1 MRQAY
6 DYWQDQPGSYRANVA
21 KSNVR
26 HKAPFARETK
36 LPLPGNDFGKFCAA
50 SKPKAAYQRTARKP
64 ESRRR
69 CESREK
75 FPRKYSLPPIATA
88 AGELKGWF
96 LTQGATPA
104 ALPKRR
110 PGSRYQV
117 RPSQDAVR
125 LVETLDMTDTKLLR
139 THCLCRRFHVGLL
152 AGNSKISR
160 PGSHS
165 FVSNKWGEVC
175 RKPRSTSTAQ
185 NRVRR

>member
-1 MRQAY
+1 MKTSVTR
-6 DYWQDQPGSYRANVA
+6 PLS
-21 KSNVR
+21 
-26 HKAPFARETK
+26 REK
-36 LPLPGNDFGKFCAA
+36 LSSHCREMTSEFCAV
-50 SKPKAAYQRTARKP
+50 SNRNCVPT
-64 ESRRR
+64 RRR
-69 CESREK
+69 DRSLAVVSESREK

-110 PGSRYQV
+110 PGSRYRV

-152 AGNSKISR
+152 ARKFENFQARQSLICQYQVGLSLSKTTLDID
-160 PGSHS
+160 GSKQS
-165 FVSNKWGEVC
+165 PKVTI
-175 RKPRSTSTAQ
+175 RQTRRRDTASLARQ
-185 NRVRR
+185 ADWP

>member
-1 MRQAY
+1 MTTGRINQ
-6 DYWQDQPGSYRANVA
+6 VA
-21 KSNVR
+21 IGQTLQNENVR

-36 LPLPGNDFGKFCAA
+36 LPLPGNDFGILR
-50 SKPKAAYQRTARKP
+50 SKQPKLRTNGRREP
-64 ESRRR
+64 ESHRR

-88 AGELKGWF
+88 AGEPKGWF

-152 AGNSKISR
+152 AGNSKISM

>member
-1 MRQAY
+1 MTTGRINQ
-6 DYWQDQPGSYRANVA
+6 VA
-21 KSNVR
+21 IGQQTSQNETSVTR
-26 HKAPFARETK
+26 PLSREK
-36 LPLPGNDFGKFCAA
+36 LSSHCREMTSEFCAV
-50 SKPKAAYQRTARKP
+50 SNRNCVPT
-64 ESRRR
+64 RRR
-69 CESREK
+69 DRSLTVVSESREK

-110 PGSRYQV
+110 PGSRYRV

-152 AGNSKISR
+152 AGNSKISG

-165 FVSNKWGEVC
+165 FVSNKWG
-175 RKPRSTSTAQ
+175 
-185 NRVRR
+185 

>member
-1 MRQAY
+1 MTTGRINQ
-6 DYWQDQPGSYRANVA
+6 VA
-21 KSNVR
+21 IGQTLQKETSVTR
-26 HKAPFARETK
+26 PLSREK
-36 LPLPGNDFGKFCAA
+36 LSSHCREMTSEFCAV
-50 SKPKAAYQRTARKP
+50 SNRNCVPTDNDETGVSPSMR
-64 ESRRR
+64 
-69 CESREK
+69 SREK

-110 PGSRYQV
+110 PGSRYRV

-152 AGNSKISR
+152 AGNSKISG

-165 FVSNKWGEVC
+165 FVSTKWG
-175 RKPRSTSTAQ
+175 
-185 NRVRR
+185 